1 MNILPSAKDNPR
13 QYRRVIRGFRTRFI
27 RQLARNDLG
36 AVKALVRVHWPQF
49 DTVQIARMYGLKEPT
64 VATALARVMDEQ
76 AARRRAQ
83 QEARHAG

>member
-1 MNILPSAKDNPR
+1 MNILPSAKENPR

-27 RQLARNDLG
+27 KQLARNDLG

-49 DTVQIARMYGLKEPT
+49 DTVQIARMYGLTEAT
-64 VATALARVMDEQ
+64 VATALARVKDEQ